1 MVKPNRR
8 LAANDAHNAKSGTGT
23 PLFAVMEEEWQ
34 EQFAAMSFKIAA
46 KFQTPFFSYE
56 ERQQI
61 ARQGILQASQTFEN
75 MPNNSRAY
83 WAWRKG
89 CHAVE
94 TAIRD
99 EARRLKQSPQTLES
113 DSYSEPTTSD
123 NPLTALIEREEREAR
138 ERVHEKKSRWLH
150 SAIKKLPQNIRE
162 VVTRVALEGKSQVQV
177 AKELNLSQGW
187 VSRLYERGVEELRAQ
202 TGQR

>member
-1 MVKPNRR
+1 MLHNRR
-8 LAANDAHNAKSGTGT
+8 NPVPVHRLEPFKGDLRIKTCRKT
-23 PLFAVMEEEWQ
+23 AVALYNIKPKQ
-34 EQFAAMSFKIAA
+34 IFIKVI
-46 KFQTPFFSYE
+46 TNRRFSIT
-56 ERQQI
+56 RQRGPQK
-61 ARQGILQASQTFEN
+61 
-75 MPNNSRAY
+75 
-83 WAWRKG
+83 RKG

-99 EARRLKQSPQTLES
+99 EARRLKQFPQTLES

-138 ERVHEKKSRWLH
+138 ERVREKKTKWLH

-202 TGQR
+202 VGMVARK